1 MHFVLLFIFYSLI
14 YLFIFLQPLCLSVLL
29 SHYHHHHVLCLY
41 TIFYQ
46 EPRSEPHQ
54 RGHLG
59 GEQKHRFDVARKVR
73 TLFPNDETPNLV
85 CLFLAFPHF
94 LSCFPIFFSYFF
106 YGAHVF
112 FSCTS
117 SVLRKDLL
125 ILLVLLWGFSEGY
138 VIMTVL
144 VRSCLFIWSY
154 ILPQFSNSVS
164 ASSPLRMTWGRKAA
178 IQFQGRGIRL

>member
-125 ILLVLLWGFSEGY
+125 ILLVLL
-138 VIMTVL
+138 
-144 VRSCLFIWSY
+144 
-154 ILPQFSNSVS
+154 
-164 ASSPLRMTWGRKAA
+164 
-178 IQFQGRGIRL
+178 